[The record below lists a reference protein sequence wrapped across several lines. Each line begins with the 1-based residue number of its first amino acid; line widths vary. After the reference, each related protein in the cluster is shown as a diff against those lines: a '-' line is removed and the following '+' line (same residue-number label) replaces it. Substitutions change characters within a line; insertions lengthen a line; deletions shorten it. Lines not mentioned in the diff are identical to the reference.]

1 MPTRNLFICYLPL
14 GGLNAGDPV
23 AVETVAALRP
33 GVAVVV
39 EKGLFFAP
47 PSPASSAASKRST
60 TPPSDCDA
68 VTAASPETGAEEGG
82 GGGGA
87 GSGNPSTAPLVQGD
101 RIVSV
106 DGVLV
111 VPENMD
117 DLANVSK
124 AEE

>member
-1 MPTRNLFICYLPL
+1 M
-14 GGLNAGDPV
+14 
-23 AVETVAALRP
+23 ETVAALRP

-39 EKGLFFAP
+39 ERGLFFAP

-60 TPPSDCDA
+60 SPPSECG
-68 VTAASPETGAEEGG
+68 VPAAPVEGGLAKSSNG

-87 GSGNPSTAPLVQGD
+87 SGGGGEEGDKSTAPLVQGD

-106 DGVLV
+106 DGVKV

-117 DLANVSK
+117 DLANVSLFIN
-124 AEE
+124 ARNT